1 MTAKKSF
8 LEEVAAK
15 DVTGSSTRCRVAIW
29 LEDNPDVTNEDLK
42 KARDRHSLKAIWAVM
57 VERGY
62 TSRSESVSNHLRGE
76 CKCLTSSIK

>member
-1 MTAKKSF
+1 
-8 LEEVAAK
+8 
-15 DVTGSSTRCRVAIW
+15 
-29 LEDNPDVTNEDLK
+29 
-42 KARDRHSLKAIWAVM
+42 LKAIWAVM